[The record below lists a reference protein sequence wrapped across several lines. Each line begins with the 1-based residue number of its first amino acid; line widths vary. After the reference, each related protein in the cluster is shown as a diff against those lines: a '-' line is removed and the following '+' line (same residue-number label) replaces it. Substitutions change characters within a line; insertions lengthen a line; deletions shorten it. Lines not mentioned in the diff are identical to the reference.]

1 MSILKSKRKCSQ
13 IKYNRIEPPGAA
25 LIECPG
31 RAVRRALWQQVST
44 HGGRQTTDHYVHATL
59 IVAHLGRSTVPWSKT
74 IWLSVFRRESANQ
87 STNQRDTTR
96 RGSRVGSW
104 EGHSPHMLVHKGSDH
119 RIRTY
124 NKKCHTR
131 KGPKIASINK

>member
-74 IWLSVFRRESANQ
+74 FWLSVFRRKSVNQ

-96 RGSRVGSW
+96 GVLEWGRGRVTAPHVGP
-104 EGHSPHMLVHKGSDH
+104 EGERPPHPHVQQKVSHSERSQNCVHK
-119 RIRTY
+119 
-124 NKKCHTR
+124 
-131 KGPKIASINK
+131 

>member
-74 IWLSVFRRESANQ
+74 IWLSVFRRESVNQ

-96 RGSRVGSW
+96 GVLEWGRGRVTAPTCWSRRGATTASA
-104 EGHSPHMLVHKGSDH
+104 
-119 RIRTY
+119 RTT
-124 NKKCHTR
+124 KSVTLGKV
-131 KGPKIASINK
+131 PKLRP